1 MLTENVPLQFLVA
14 GERLTAVLAADPAPP
29 PDHLSQLALLEVE
42 AAVDL
47 QDVAAE
53 DGVLAGDEEL
63 VAEAAAHLPER
74 GRQPEALQHH
84 LVLRHVVDGLDMP
97 PGLVE
102 RLEPHP
108 AMFAGRA
115 DEQLLE
121 EVLSVRNFGTLHA
134 TIS

>member
-14 GERLTAVLAADPAPP
+14 GERLSAVLAADPAPP

-74 GRQPEALQHH
+74 GR
-84 LVLRHVVDGLDMP
+84 
-97 PGLVE
+97 
-102 RLEPHP
+102 
-108 AMFAGRA
+108 
-115 DEQLLE
+115 
-121 EVLSVRNFGTLHA
+121 
-134 TIS
+134 